1 MTVELWYGIVE
12 SRDDPLYL
20 GRVRARIS
28 GVHTEDKTVLPTAD
42 LPWAT
47 PIQSYTSAAVS
58 GIGSSATGPVEGTM
72 VVCVFADESK
82 QIPLIFGTIAGI
94 PSYDVSDSPPIIPRS
109 DTGVSSSQYEV
120 NPVQISQSNQGFKDP
135 NNKYPLSGHK
145 DEPDT
150 PRLSSVLKLDDTI
163 ISVKEATIEKSIPI
177 ANGSSK
183 WKQSP
188 VPYNARYPYNH
199 VYQTESG
206 HVMEFDDTDGAE
218 RINIHHRSG
227 TFNEIDNEGN
237 QVEKTVGIRTII
249 VEKDELIYV
258 KGSGHVN
265 IVGDLSVRVG
275 GQCQIE
281 ILGNAN
287 LKVHG
292 DLNQEVTGDYN
303 LLVGKAI
310 NIKSG
315 LAASI
320 TSGTMINLLGGSLIA
335 ADASQIHLNSGMATS
350 ALANPIA
357 PYNPMVKIPAPVTRY
372 ESELVRLEDEA
383 TPPELMAKAEA
394 ASNNEAPVTGATYSA
409 GDTVTL
415 PDGTT
420 EEIPAT
426 PTETAAAPVSGACGF
441 AEITYSTQLSTNYT
455 IKDLCKDGAFAFN
468 GQNGVTAE
476 TIACNMKQLCLNVI
490 EPLRAKYAAQG
501 FKINSCFRPRRNGK
515 SQHEFGM
522 AVDIGF
528 SKIRGKPNDRIE
540 YLKIAKEIA
549 GLVPFDQLIFEMRS
563 NGSVWIHISFNMN
576 NLRKVSFTM
585 NNDRKI
591 SNDLVLVA

>member
-1 MTVELWYGIVE
+1 MSDLYFGIVE
-12 SRDDPLYL
+12 NRDDPLYL
-20 GRVRARIS
+20 GRLKVRIS
-28 GVHTEDKTVLPTAD
+28 GVHTNDIKELPTTK
-42 LPWAT
+42 LPWAM
-47 PIQSYTSAAVS
+47 PIQDCRSAANS
-58 GIGSSATGPVEGTM
+58 GIGSSATGIVEGTM
-72 VVCVFADESK
+72 VCIMFTDESL
-82 QIPLIFGTIAGI
+82 QTPLILGTIAGI
-94 PSYDVSDSPPIIPRS
+94 PSSDSSDATPIILKS
-109 DTGVSSSQYEV
+109 DTEISSSQYEV
-120 NPVQISQSNQGFKDP
+120 NPIQISQSNQGFRDP
-135 NNKYPLSGHK
+135 NNKYPLVGHK

-150 PRLSSVLKLDDTI
+150 PRLSSALKLDETI
-163 ISVKEATIEKSIPI
+163 IATKEATIEKSIPV
-177 ANGSSK
+177 ANGSAI

-188 VPYNARYPYNH
+188 VPYNARYPFNH

-249 VEKDELIYV
+249 VEKDELVYV
-258 KGSGHVN
+258 KGSGHLNV
-265 IVGDLSVRVG
+265 VGDMSVRVG

-281 ILGNAN
+281 VIGNAN

-292 DLNQEVTGDYN
+292 DLNQEITGNYN

-310 NIKSG
+310 NVKATG
-315 LAASI
+315 AVSI
-320 TSGTMINLLGGSLIA
+320 TSGTMINMLGGSLIA

-350 ALANPIA
+350 AQANPLIA
-357 PYNPMVKIPAPVTRY
+357 YNPMITLPAPVTRY
-372 ESELVRLEDEA
+372 ESELVRMEGEVVSQEYI
-383 TPPELMAKAEA
+383 TKAEA
-394 ASNNEAPVTGATYSA
+394 ASNNASPVTGATYVA

-420 EEIPAT
+420 ETIPET
-426 PTETAAAPVSGACGF
+426 STDTAAAPVSGACGF
-441 AEITYSTQLSTNYT
+441 SEISYNTQLSTNYT
-455 IKDLCKDGAFAFN
+455 IKDLCKDGPFAFS

-490 EPLRAKYAAQG
+490 EPLREKYASKG

-522 AVDIGF
+522 AVDVGF
-528 SKIRGKPNDRIE
+528 SLIRGKPNDRIE

-549 GLVPFDQLIFEMRS
+549 GIVPFDQLIFEMRS
-563 NGSVWIHISFNMN
+563 NGSVWIHISFNLN

-585 NNDRKI
+585 NNDKKI